1 MAHIHHS
8 FLIVGKRTVL
18 DREDRRDHL
27 NWEEMKRTGT
37 KEQRAHCQRF
47 LENMDRLRQRMKL
60 NSIEIVYFAV

>member
-8 FLIVGKRTVL
+8 FPVVGKRAVL

-27 NWEEMKRTGT
+27 DWEEMKRTRT

-47 LENMDRLRQRMKL
+47 LENMDCLRQRMKL